1 MKENNLVLFAIVVQY
16 VVFQCE
22 FENSLGEKGNF
33 LLLLVDNIQANYN
46 NLFARRYGSGYEGE
60 VGRRVA

>member
-46 NLFARRYGSGYEGE
+46 NLFA
-60 VGRRVA
+60 